1 MIGHDY
7 LYPRPEALVT
17 FFDNHD
23 TSRFMNDTGATVAA
37 LKLALTCLLTLRGI
51 PVLYYGDELGMPGGN
66 DPDNRRDYPG
76 GWPGDPRNGF
86 TAAGRTPQ
94 QNDVFEHTRKLAHL
108 RESMP
113 ALREGSLLTLLVD
126 EQQWAYARR
135 SGSQTIVVVLNNARK
150 TVSLQVPLS
159 GLALADGANLR
170 GQLGLANS
178 ASVRSGEIVVTLPA
192 RSGEVFVV
200 AASAQPGPP

>member
-1 MIGHDY
+1 
-7 LYPRPEALVT
+7 
-17 FFDNHD
+17 
-23 TSRFMNDTGATVAA
+23 
-37 LKLALTCLLTLRGI
+37 
-51 PVLYYGDELGMPGGN
+51 
-66 DPDNRRDYPG
+66 
-76 GWPGDPRNGF
+76 
-86 TAAGRTPQ
+86 
-94 QNDVFEHTRKLAHL
+94 
-108 RESMP
+108 MP